1 MFLISPHGFKQTF
14 ESMNEEVLSGWVERA
29 TVTVIATARV
39 SYFVKLP
46 LSTQNERSTPSNTY
60 YSLFYD
66 RFVAE

>member
-1 MFLISPHGFKQTF
+1 
-14 ESMNEEVLSGWVERA
+14 MNEEVLSGWVERA

-39 SYFVKLP
+39 TLSYFVKLP